1 MGIYLGTISNFNKNH
16 GYISFTTNEFLHVG
30 DKICVENKK
39 HETNLY
45 TISELMKMIKTLQKH
60 ILVIK

>member
-1 MGIYLGTISNFNKNH
+1 MKKTKLIYPQKSNNMGIYLGTISNFNKNH

-39 HETNLY
+39 HESK
-45 TISELMKMIKTLQKH
+45 IHS
-60 ILVIK
+60 